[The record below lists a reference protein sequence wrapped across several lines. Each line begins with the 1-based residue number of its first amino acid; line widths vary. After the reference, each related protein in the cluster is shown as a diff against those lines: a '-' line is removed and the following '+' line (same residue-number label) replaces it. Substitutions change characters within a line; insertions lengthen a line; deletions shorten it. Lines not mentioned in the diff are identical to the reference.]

1 MRQEISCAAVP
12 EWLESGDFSFTVEK
26 ALTDSLYYPACKFDG
41 DPVKF
46 FSGNIYSYV
55 YADYAVG
62 REELFNELE
71 CYGFRG
77 YHVAYSQ
84 SLSAADLVPGGWTV
98 RIMPGSGE
106 GNPEHYKGDMKEPF
120 CEWMIFQKNS
130 ESAPAEGVERFS
142 LLYICA
148 DGAAAYQ
155 ALYLSNQIRPRI
167 VAILQPG
174 HGFGFNW
181 TDFTDRR
188 KIFARSVFHNSEL
201 LPEYIINGGWGS
213 EESYAEPVWPEYSNK
228 LLSKELTNQGYL
240 TLWGRSSDV

>member
-1 MRQEISCAAVP
+1 MRQEISSLVMP
-12 EWLESGDFSFTVEK
+12 RWLASGDFSFSVEK

-46 FSGNIYSYV
+46 FSGNIFSFV
-55 YADYAVG
+55 YADYSVG

-77 YHVAYSQ
+77 YHAAYSQ

-98 RIMPGSGE
+98 RIMPGRGE
-106 GNPEHYKGDMKEPF
+106 GNPEDYKDHMKEPF
-120 CEWMIFQKNS
+120 AEWMIFEKDR
-130 ESAPAEGVERFS
+130 EGAPASGVERFAF
-142 LLYICA
+142 LYICA

-155 ALYLSNQIRPRI
+155 ALYLSNQVRPRM

-188 KIFARSVFHNSEL
+188 NIFARSVLHDSSF
-201 LPEYIINGGWGS
+201 LPDYIINGGWGS
-213 EESYAEPVWPEYSNK
+213 EESYSEQVWP
-228 LLSKELTNQGYL
+228 
-240 TLWGRSSDV
+240 